1 VGPPRRLLLLSESA
15 GLAAVLTRLLDRRDR
30 LTRTGWSR
38 EATEKAGLGE
48 ADLVVLD
55 VPRAG
60 RAAAFQ
66 QLRRRYQGPVV
77 VLVERGDDGRALPAD
92 RARTLLARPFSADD
106 LRAALGLPEPPAGG
120 VRGTPRGS
128 PDGTGGVRG
137 TGRGPAAIRPS
148 PPAALPAK
156 AAAPGA
162 TDAPATLAG
171 KAPTLVAP
179 PAGTGGVVSMF
190 PSAGD
195 ERAGRRVGAVVDGK
209 AAARQAPPRPG
220 AQPGGAPPET
230 PRRNRLELLLAGLVH
245 GWRAR
250 RAVRIAGFASLAA
263 VAFLAAFALAAQGR
277 CGPGC
282 DPLTGIPS
290 ASTLPE
296 VGSSGA
302 SATTVRRLPPSTT
315 TPTPG
320 SGVRGVSGGVLGST
334 TSTTRRTTTTT
345 RGPSPTT
352 RPTTPTSAPTTATTL
367 PPTTATTLPPTTAT
381 TAGP

>member
-1 VGPPRRLLLLSESA
+1 V
-15 GLAAVLTRLLDRRDR
+15 
-30 LTRTGWSR
+30 
-38 EATEKAGLGE
+38 
-48 ADLVVLD
+48 
-55 VPRAG
+55 
-60 RAAAFQ
+60 
-66 QLRRRYQGPVV
+66 
-77 VLVERGDDGRALPAD
+77 
-92 RARTLLARPFSADD
+92 
-106 LRAALGLPEPPAGG
+106 
-120 VRGTPRGS
+120 
-128 PDGTGGVRG
+128 
-137 TGRGPAAIRPS
+137 PAAK
-148 PPAALPAK
+148 AALPAAK
-156 AAAPGA
+156 VAVPGA

-190 PSAGD
+190 PPAGD
-195 ERAGRRVGAVVDGK
+195 ERASRRVGAVVDGK

-282 DPLTGIPS
+282 DTLTGIPS

-320 SGVRGVSGGVLGST
+320 SGVRGVPGGVLGST
-334 TSTTRRTTTTT
+334 TSTTRRTTTT
-345 RGPSPTT
+345 RGSSPTSRPTTAPTQPPTSPTT
-352 RPTTPTSAPTTATTL
+352 ASTTSTSTTTTTA
-367 PPTTATTLPPTTAT
+367 PPVT
-381 TAGP
+381 